1 MKQLLIILFTICGS
15 YFYTTAQTTL
25 NFQPEKDNT
34 IYESNVNAS
43 NGAGLKIFAGRTLGG
58 AGTTYRRALLKFD
71 LSAIPAGASVTNASL
86 TLRRTNGGSDLTCL
100 HRLVSDWGEAGSTG
114 TGTGGGQP
122 GAAQSGD
129 ATWQYTFFNNQ
140 SWSTLGGDYDN
151 ISSACAA
158 AAATTT
164 YTSIDLIDDVQ
175 GWVDNSGTN
184 FGWILIGDE
193 LSIGSAVGFG
203 SREDASATP
212 QLSVTYTVTPRVVI
226 NELDPTN
233 QWVELYNG
241 SNADVDLNG
250 WFLCNRPR
258 YDMIGGPQ
266 VSLISG
272 SLLMTPGSYTV
283 LGWNDIGQSGPAEFG
298 LYRTNSFASV
308 NAIEDYVQYN
318 GQLGSSRALTAT
330 NAGVWSD
337 PSHFVAASTD
347 PNHTIGLRFKA
358 PPNQHNDPTMTDVFT
373 WVEHNATQGF
383 LNSICGE
390 AQQISF
396 NIPTGVYDYVDVI
409 ISDGL
414 VAPPSDVVFR
424 AGKEINLEPAFEV
437 IQGATFLAEI
447 FCFPF

>member
-1 MKQLLIILFTICGS
+1 MKHLLVVSIAFFGS
-15 YFYTTAQTTL
+15 YLFTTAQTTL

-34 IYESNVNAS
+34 IYESDVNGS
-43 NGAGLKIFAGRTLGG
+43 NGVGLKIFVGRTQGG
-58 AGTTYRRALLKFD
+58 AGTANRRALLKFD

-86 TLRRTNGGSDLTCL
+86 TLTRTNGGSNLTCL
-100 HRLVSDWGEAGSTG
+100 HRLVSDWGEAASLG
-114 TGTGGGQP
+114 TGPGGGQP
-122 GAAQSGD
+122 GAAQPGD
-129 ATWQYTFFNNQ
+129 ATWQYTFFSNQ
-140 SWSTLGGDYDN
+140 SWTNLGGDFDN
-151 ISSACAA
+151 TASACAA
-158 AAATTT
+158 AASSTT
-164 YTSIDLIDDVQ
+164 YTSTDLVDDVQ
-175 GWVDNSGTN
+175 GWVDNAGTN

-193 LSIGSAVGFG
+193 LTNGTAVGFG
-203 SREDASATP
+203 SKENAIAAP
-212 QLSVTYTVTPRVVI
+212 QLSITYVSTPRVVI

-258 YDMIGGPQ
+258 YDMIGGAQ
-266 VSLISG
+266 VSLIAG

-283 LGWNDIGQSGPAEFG
+283 LAWNDIGQTGPAEFG
-298 LYRTNSFASV
+298 LYRTNSFANV
-308 NAIEDYVQYN
+308 NEIEDYVQYN
-318 GQLGSSRALTAT
+318 GVLASSRAQTAT

-337 PSHFVAASTD
+337 PTHFVALSTD

-390 AQQISF
+390 AQQISYTVPSG
-396 NIPTGVYDYVDVI
+396 IYDYINVI

-414 VAPPSDVVFR
+414 VASPSDVTYR
-424 AGKEINLEPAFEV
+424 AGFEINLEPSFEV
-437 IQGATFLAEI
+437 IQGATFLADI
-447 FCFPF
+447 FCLPF